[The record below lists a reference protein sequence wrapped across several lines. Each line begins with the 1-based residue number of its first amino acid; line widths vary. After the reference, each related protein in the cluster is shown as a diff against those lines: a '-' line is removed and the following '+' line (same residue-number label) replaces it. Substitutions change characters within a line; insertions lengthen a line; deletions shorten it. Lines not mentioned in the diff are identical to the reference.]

1 MDFLQLKLNDCLRK
15 TVVFNYRGEKCSA
28 NLNLTL
34 NYLSSLKCENEDFAE
49 DNFSKIER
57 YLKDEGFFEL

>member
-1 MDFLQLKLNDCLRK
+1 MDSLQIKMNECLRR
-15 TVVFNYRGEKCSA
+15 TVVFNYRGEKCIS

-49 DNFSKIER
+49 DNFVKIEK
-57 YLKDEGFFEL
+57 YLKDEGFFD